1 MNNYKTKYEKYKIKY
16 LSLKSALKS
25 ANGGSGGQQPN
36 TVLTRISELPR
47 ELVPHIFQFMT
58 IREIYNTCLTNTQV
72 CIGISWEAVLRAK
85 NIPHENVDVTPED
98 RLKFGQFCP
107 ILDNSEQPREHQSE
121 QQSEQQRKQQRKQ
134 QDYCIIFFK
143 HMEKLKRTDADIHT
157 AVSAWDTNRAEAI
170 ESYGHIKDWDTSAVT
185 NMERLFDGMRFFNE
199 DLSSW
204 DVSSVTTMDR
214 MFHLAESFNSDL
226 SSWNTSSVT
235 DMHAMFFRATSFTS
249 DLSSWNVNRVTD
261 MRSMFSG
268 AASFTSDLSSWNVRN
283 VTDMT
288 SMFEGATSF
297 TSDLSSWNV
306 RNGTKYVSI
315 TSMFDNT
322 PAMLVKPVW
331 YPVRY
336 IK

>member
-1 MNNYKTKYEKYKIKY
+1 MDIYKSKYEKYKTKY
-16 LSLKSALKS
+16 LNLKSTLKS
-25 ANGGSGGQQPN
+25 ANGGAGGQQPNPAGGQQPN

-72 CIGISWEAVLRAK
+72 CIGISWETVLRAK

-143 HMEKLKRTDADIHT
+143 HMEKLKRTDADIHD
-157 AVSAWDTNRAEAI
+157 AVSAWNTNKEEAI

-185 NMERLFDGMRFFNE
+185 NMARLFYGMGLFNE

-226 SSWNTSSVT
+226 SSWNVSSVT
-235 DMHAMFFRATSFTS
+235 NME
-249 DLSSWNVNRVTD
+249 L
-261 MRSMFSG
+261 MFSG
-268 AASFTSDLSSWNVRN
+268 ATS
-283 VTDMT
+283 
-288 SMFEGATSF
+288 
-297 TSDLSSWNV
+297 
-306 RNGTKYVSI
+306 
-315 TSMFDNT
+315 
-322 PAMLVKPVW
+322 MLVKPDW
-331 YPVRY
+331 Y
-336 IK
+336 K